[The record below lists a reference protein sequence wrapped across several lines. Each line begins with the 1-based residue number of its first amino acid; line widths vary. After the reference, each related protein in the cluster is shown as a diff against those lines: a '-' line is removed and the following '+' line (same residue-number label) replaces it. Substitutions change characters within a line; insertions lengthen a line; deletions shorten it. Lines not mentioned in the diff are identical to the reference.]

1 MKIITLL
8 TNGKGIAVN
17 MLEIVYIKEL
27 EGNSP
32 PFTIIELRSGNTLS
46 IDNSYSS
53 IIEYL
58 DNKL

>member
-1 MKIITLL
+1 MIIIALL
-8 TNGKGIAVN
+8 TNGKGITVN
-17 MLEIVYIKEL
+17 MLEIAYIKEL

-32 PFTIIELRSGNTLS
+32 PLTLIQLRSGDTLS

-58 DNKL
+58 DNVL